1 MSQEKVIWVLFL
13 LATWKLRKS
22 SWESVHVSVY
32 FDRSVALKWIVSI
45 HRHMILKLALPV
57 SDPHRRIAA
66 VAVRNKK
73 GKAAIYSKDK
83 YYF

>member
-1 MSQEKVIWVLFL
+1 MSQKKVIWVLFL
-13 LATWKLRKS
+13 VATWKLRKT
-22 SWESVHVSVY
+22 SWESVSVY
-32 FDRSVALKWIVSI
+32 FNRSVALKWIVSI

-73 GKAAIYSKDK
+73 GKAAICSKDK

>member
-22 SWESVHVSVY
+22 SWESVSVY

-45 HRHMILKLALPV
+45 YRHMILKPASPV

-73 GKAAIYSKDK
+73 EKAAICSKDK